1 MSKQLIFERKSI
13 ELPGGTISY
22 REAGK
27 GEALVFLHGINIH
40 SAIWMN
46 QIDYFSSRYRVI
58 AWDAPS
64 YGGSSPRKARIENYA
79 EAFKELMDALGI
91 DEAILVGHSMG
102 GIISGSVATYYPELI
117 KALVLSCTH
126 TGAAQ
131 PIGEPLSERYKMR
144 IEERAKVEPLEYGRF
159 TAAKMTTD
167 TISAELIEEIAI
179 IVAETSAEHFPINAR
194 MNQEADNRQGLAR
207 FKRPTLII
215 NGGSDRLG
223 PSEGQ
228 KRLLATMP
236 DAETVVFSALG
247 HSPYLEDPSAYNQV
261 LESFFNKLH

>member
-1 MSKQLIFERKSI
+1 MSKQSMPERKSI
-13 ELPGGTISY
+13 ELPGGTITY
-22 REAGK
+22 REAGQ

-46 QIDYFSSRYRVI
+46 QMNYFSDRYRVI

-64 YGGSSPRKARIENYA
+64 YGGSTPREARIEVYA
-79 EAFKELMDALGI
+79 DAFKELLDALGV
-91 DEAILVGHSMG
+91 ERAILVGHSMG
-102 GIISGSVATYYPELI
+102 GIISGSVATHYPELI
-117 KALVLSCTH
+117 KGLVLSCTH
-126 TGAAQ
+126 TGAGR
-131 PIGEPLSERYKMR
+131 PIGEPLSDRYNMR
-144 IEERAKVEPLEYGRF
+144 IEERAKVDPMEYGRF

-167 TISAELIEEIAI
+167 GISAELTEEIAA

-194 MNQEADNRQGLAR
+194 MNQEADNREGLAR
-207 FKRPTLII
+207 FKAPTLII

-236 DAETVVFSALG
+236 DAETVVFSELG
-247 HSPYLEDPSAYNQV
+247 HSPYLEDPAAYNQA
-261 LESFFNKLH
+261 LESFFNKLD